1 MHTVALERQQQSID
15 NPHSFTQ
22 ASGDVQI
29 RDLAPMFGAEITGL
43 DIRDEARV
51 DTHWDHLHALLR
63 KRHLLLFR
71 DQQLDEATMG
81 RFALRFGDFE
91 RSVTQRPDGSLSEP
105 VHMITNLDAEGR
117 PSKTPHRSSNYFW
130 HSDKAFRP
138 TGSAMVL
145 LHGIEL
151 PPEGGDTQ
159 FANMANAYD
168 GLSEEDKRLAGELR
182 IVHSFEHMRDNLMKR
197 PLTELERQ
205 TVTPP
210 HTHPLVRTDPR
221 TGRKSLLLGMYACE
235 VAGMP
240 LAEGQALIARF
251 QAHAVSA
258 PFVYTH
264 QWGKGDFLAWDN
276 LALLHR
282 ALPNFAMESH
292 RRVMMRCGIKSTE
305 TIQ

>member
-1 MHTVALERQQQSID
+1 MRTQTMDKQQA
-15 NPHSFTQ
+15 TG
-22 ASGDVQI
+22 ASRVFHE
-29 RDLAPMFGAEITGL
+29 APGAEVRIGKLSPKLGAEITGL
-43 DIRDEARV
+43 DIRDDTRV
-51 DTHWDHLHALLR
+51 DAHWAQLESLL
-63 KRHLLLFR
+63 KERHLLLFR
-71 DQQLDEATMG
+71 DQDLDEASMG
-81 RFALRFGDFE
+81 RFALRFGEFE

-130 HSDKAFRP
+130 HADKAFRP

-159 FANMANAYD
+159 FADMVQAYE
-168 GLSEEDKRLAGELR
+168 GLSDEDKHLVAGLR
-182 IVHSFEHMRDNLMKR
+182 VVHSFEHMRNNLMKR

-210 HTHPLVRTDPR
+210 HAHPLVRTDPR
-221 TGRKSLLLGMYACE
+221 TGRKSLFLGMYACE
-235 VAGMP
+235 IVGMP
-240 LAEGQALIARF
+240 IEEGQALIARLH
-251 QAHAVSA
+251 AHAVA
-258 PFVYTH
+258 PAFVYTH
-264 QWGKGDFLAWDN
+264 QWRKGDFLAWDN

-292 RRVMMRCGIKSTE
+292 RRVMMRCGIKSNE
-305 TIQ
+305 VIY

>member
-1 MHTVALERQQQSID
+1 MFVD
-15 NPHSFTQ
+15 NQ
-22 ASGDVQI
+22 APYGELGSGVQI

-43 DIRDEARV
+43 DIRDEASV
-51 DTHWDHLHALLR
+51 DTHWEQLEALL
-63 KRHLLLFR
+63 KTRHQLLFR
-71 DQQLDEATMG
+71 EQQLDEATMG
-81 RFALRFGDFE
+81 RFALRFGEFE

-117 PSKTPHRSSNYFW
+117 PSKTPHRNSNYFW

-151 PPEGGDTQ
+151 PPSGGDTQ
-159 FANMANAYD
+159 FASMADAYE
-168 GLSEEDKRLAGELR
+168 GLSDEDKTLVADLR
-182 IVHSFEHMRDNLMKR
+182 VVHSFEHMRNNLMKR
-197 PLTELERQ
+197 PLTDLERQ

-221 TGRKSLLLGMYACE
+221 SGRKSLLLGMYACE
-235 VAGMP
+235 IAGMP
-240 LAEGQALIARF
+240 LSEGKALIERL

-264 QWGKGDFLAWDN
+264 QWRKGDFLAWDN

-282 ALPNFAMESH
+282 ALPNFAMGNH

-305 TIQ
+305 IIQ